1 MAEYDIVII
10 GSGPA
15 GSIAA
20 KPLVDKGLKVI
31 ILEQKK
37 LPRYK
42 MCSGMLFPG
51 AQVFIEE
58 RYGNIPDEM
67 LSHPTKWEGY
77 KIFPSA
83 ETPLEQCMEVFFP
96 IEPLMEPGFPQGLVN
111 TWRDRFDHW
120 LAKQSG
126 AELRDECAFK
136 ELSFEGNGI
145 RVKAVLQGKP
155 FEVTAQYL
163 IGADGGTS
171 RVRRAVSP
179 EIDKKVAWFPCYEQW
194 YHGTIDLDPN
204 WFYGFLD
211 PKFTGFYSG
220 FYIKDDI
227 FIQITSGREGDSV
240 KQLHNNF
247 YEYLKETHNLNVTEI
262 VAEYGIRINDMAP
275 RDMFCLGK
283 ENVLLAGEAAG
294 FLYPFGEGITPAM
307 ITGDIAAQAIIKSI
321 ESNGKVIELYT
332 KMVAKEIERTRAAHE
347 FAAKAG
353 MDVFRV
359 NSG

>member
-1 MAEYDIVII
+1 MAEYDVVVI

-15 GSIAA
+15 GSVAA
-20 KPLVDKGLKVI
+20 KVLVDKGLKVI

-51 AQVFIEE
+51 AQAFIAE
-58 RYGNIPDEM
+58 RYGDIPDEM
-67 LSHPTKWEGY
+67 FSHPTKWDGY

-96 IEPLMEPGFPQGLVN
+96 VEPLNEPGLPQGLAN
-111 TWRDRFDHW
+111 IWRDRFDHW

-126 AELRDECAFK
+126 AELRDECTFK
-136 ELSFEGNGI
+136 ELLFEDNFI
-145 RVKAVLQGKP
+145 KIKALLQKKP
-155 FEVTAQYL
+155 IEMTAQYV

-171 RVRRAVSP
+171 RARRAVFP
-179 EIDKKVAWFPCYEQW
+179 EVDKKIAWFPCYEQW

-211 PKFTGFYSG
+211 PKFTAFYSG

-240 KQLHNNF
+240 KHLHNNF
-247 YEYLKETHNLNVTEI
+247 YEHLKEVHNLNTTEV
-262 VAEYGIRINDMAP
+262 VAEYGIQINDMAP
-275 RDMFCLGK
+275 RDIFCLGK
-283 ENVLLAGEAAG
+283 KNVLLAGEAAG

-307 ITGDIAAQAIIKSI
+307 ITGEIAAQAIIKSI
-321 ESNGKVIELYT
+321 ESNGEVIEQYS
-332 KMVAKEIERTRAAHE
+332 KMVEKEIERTRASHE

-353 MDVFRV
+353 MDVF
-359 NSG
+359 G